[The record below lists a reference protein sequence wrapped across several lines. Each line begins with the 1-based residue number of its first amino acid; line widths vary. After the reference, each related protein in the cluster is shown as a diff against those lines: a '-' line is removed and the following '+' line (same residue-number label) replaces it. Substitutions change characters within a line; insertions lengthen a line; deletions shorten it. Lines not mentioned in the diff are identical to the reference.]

1 MKDDDT
7 KSIEQ
12 PEEKAVIHR
21 KNKKKS
27 GRTCKYCGKDPSPN
41 YFYCPACHHKVSR
54 SGDEYE
60 DIKIA

>member
-1 MKDDDT
+1 MQNNN
-7 KSIEQ
+7 IEALKQ
-12 PEEKAVIHR
+12 TQEKIRVR

-27 GRTCKYCGKDPSPN
+27 GRTCKYCGKDPFPN

-60 DIKIA
+60 DVRIA